1 MKELRH
7 KSGAPLDPSS
17 ILPVLPFS
25 MNRRLFMRW
34 AGMTTATG
42 VLLSSCSHE
51 TVEQVTPSGART
63 AASGIGADVD
73 IDLGSGDVAVL
84 NYAYALEQLE
94 ATFYERVVAN
104 PYGGISSMELSI
116 LKDIRDHEVAHRE
129 FFKKALGTAGIPAL
143 AIDFNGVNFS
153 DRMSVLTAAKT
164 FEDIGVSA
172 YNGAGKYLTDVNYL
186 LTAGKIVSVEARHAA
201 VIRELLSPNT
211 MSFAGDDV
219 VDPASGLDKVRKP
232 TEVLPIAQS
241 FIKQTIHADHFPMPS
256 A

>member
-1 MKELRH
+1 MKELQQ
-7 KSGAPLDPSS
+7 KSGAPLDPASV
-17 ILPVLPFS
+17 LPVLPFS

-42 VLLSSCSHE
+42 ILLSSCSHE
-51 TVEQVTPSGART
+51 TMDSVTASGART

-73 IDLGSGDVAVL
+73 LDLGSGDIAIL
-84 NYAYALEQLE
+84 NYAYALEQIE

-104 PYGGISSMELSI
+104 PYGGISSMEMSV

-129 FFKKALGTAGIPAL
+129 FFKKALGTAGLPAL
-143 AIDFNGVNFS
+143 AIDFNGVTFS
-153 DRMSVLTAAKT
+153 DRMSVLKAAKT

-172 YNGAGKYLTDVNYL
+172 YNGAGKYLTDVKYL

-201 VIRELLSPNT
+201 TIRELLEPMT
-211 MSFAGDDV
+211 RAFAGDDV
-219 VDPASGLDKVRKP
+219 VDRASGLDKVREP
-232 TEVLPIAQS
+232 GEVLPIAQS
-241 FIKQTIHADHFPMPS
+241 FIKQRIHADHFPT